1 MEPEA
6 GRTVIETPRLVL
18 QELVPEDEDAL
29 TAMYADPEVMR
40 WIGAGGVR
48 TRQDA
53 RESIRRQLEEYATH
67 GYGEWATTLRGSGEL
82 VGMCGLIRWPDLDG
96 VEEIEV
102 AYLLARHVW
111 GKGLATEAA
120 SAIRDWGLRQL
131 ERKRLVSLV
140 YHDNIASMNVA
151 RKIGMSWEKDV
162 PFKGTMIALFSLGP
176 RG

>member
-1 MEPEA
+1 MEPDT
-6 GRTVIETPRLVL
+6 GRRVIETPRLVL
-18 QELVPEDEDAL
+18 RELVPEDEDAL
-29 TAMYADPEVMR
+29 AAIFADPEVMR

-48 TRQDA
+48 TRRDA
-53 RESIRRQLEEYATH
+53 REAIGRQLEEYATH
-67 GYGEWATTLRGSGEL
+67 GYGEWATALRGSGEM

-96 VEEIEV
+96 IEEIEV
-102 AYLLARHVW
+102 AYLLARHAW

-131 ERKRLVSLV
+131 ERERLVSLV
-140 YHDNIASMNVA
+140 YHDNVASMNVA

-162 PFKGTMIALFSLGP
+162 PFKGTTLALFSLRP